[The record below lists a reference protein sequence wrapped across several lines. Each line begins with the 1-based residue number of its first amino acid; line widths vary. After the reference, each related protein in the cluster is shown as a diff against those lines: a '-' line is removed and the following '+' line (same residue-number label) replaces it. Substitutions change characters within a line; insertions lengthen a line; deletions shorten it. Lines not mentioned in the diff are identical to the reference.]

1 MRLAAA
7 ERAPMTIQLNEKL
20 KERVLELCRDIAD
33 PRQIAAVCIYG
44 PWVCGYADE
53 KTDVN
58 VLLVIEKFTPRL
70 NTYFESADGVNFSI
84 LTVNRLDFERDVRR
98 GWLGEFFSEKVTG
111 PYEPLKNGEYLRLN
125 EVKTKKRTIVELL
138 ENLILEFP
146 ESSHEFL
153 IKKEYFMYEF
163 MMRRAR
169 LFPSLTYSFLNMSK
183 RNLRRKNMEAIMD
196 GYLKALDELEKEKIV
211 FRSDGYIKITRS
223 HIAVVKRR
231 KSRLP
236 LFLKSIQRIAIPHLL
251 SVYSKTVS
259 SLIQDQRIF
268 MANNRKVNADG
279 LVSRL
284 EDPKKYVL
292 LPTPLG
298 PVSLSDKSGI
308 EDVARKIIP
317 DGELSKMQVKNI
329 GGVLNDVYFLTL
341 TKNGEEQN
349 FVVKRFR
356 DWSDL
361 KWLSLTLWSFGT
373 TSFAV
378 LGQSRLEKEYA
389 INKLLQSKGFAVP
402 KIFYI
407 SPQKR
412 LIFEE
417 FIEGEKLVETVKR
430 IFSANKT
437 AEDVAL
443 VKKVGRRIAEAHSL
457 GVSLGDC
464 KPENFIVSKEDE
476 IVLLDLEQA
485 TRNGNQAWDIA
496 EFLYYSGHY
505 NPPMSSTNAAGI
517 ITRNFLEGYLEAGGK
532 KETVKKAA
540 SARYTK
546 VFSVFTPPHVL
557 LAISSICQKMGKA
570 QAENEG

>member
-1 MRLAAA
+1 MVA
-7 ERAPMTIQLNEKL
+7 EKALMTIQLNKNL
-20 KERVLELCRDIAD
+20 KEHVLELCRDIAGS
-33 PRQIAAVCIYG
+33 RQIAAACLYG

-58 VLLVIEKFTPRL
+58 VLLVLENFTLRV
-70 NTYFESADGVNFSI
+70 NTYSKSVDSVNASI
-84 LTVNRLDFERDVRR
+84 LTVNRLDFERDVNR
-98 GWLGEFFSEKVTG
+98 GLLGEFFSEKVTG
-111 PYEPLKNGEYLRLN
+111 PYEPLKNGEYLRLK
-125 EVKTKKRTIVELL
+125 EVETKKRIVLELL

-146 ESSHEFL
+146 ESSHELL
-153 IKKEYFMYEF
+153 IKKEYFMYEV

-169 LFPSLTYSFLNMSK
+169 LFPSLTYSFLNMSRK
-183 RNLRRKNMEAIMD
+183 NVRRKNMEKIMD
-196 GYLKALDELEKEKIV
+196 GYLEALDELVKEKIIC
-211 FRSDGYIKITRS
+211 RSNGYIKIKRR
-223 HIAVVKRR
+223 HIAAVKRR

-236 LFLKSIQRIAIPHLL
+236 IFLKSIQRIALPHLL

-268 MANNRKVNADG
+268 VDNHRKVNADG

-298 PVSLSDKSGI
+298 PVSLSDKSDI

-317 DGELSKMQVKNI
+317 DGELSKIQIKNI
-329 GGVLNDVYFLTL
+329 GGVLNDVYLLTL
-341 TKNGEEQN
+341 TKNGTEQN
-349 FVVKRFR
+349 FVVKQFR
-356 DWSDL
+356 DWSNL
-361 KWLSLTLWSFGT
+361 KWLPLTLWSFGT
-373 TSFAV
+373 TSFSV
-378 LGQSRLEKEYA
+378 QGQSRLEKEYA
-389 INKLLQSKGFAVP
+389 INTFLHSKGFAVP

-417 FIEGEKLVETVKR
+417 FIEGEKLVETIKR

-437 AEDVAL
+437 GEDDAL
-443 VKKVGRRIAEAHSL
+443 VKEAGQRIAKAHSF

-476 IVLLDLEQA
+476 IVLLDFEQA
-485 TRNGNQAWDIA
+485 TRDGNQAWDIA

-505 NPPMSSTNAAGI
+505 SSPMSSTNAAGA
-517 ITRNFLEGYLEAGGK
+517 ITRNFLEGYLETGGK
-532 KETVKKAA
+532 KENVKKAA

-557 LAISSICQKMGKA
+557 LAISSICQKMGRE
-570 QAENEG
+570 QAGNEA